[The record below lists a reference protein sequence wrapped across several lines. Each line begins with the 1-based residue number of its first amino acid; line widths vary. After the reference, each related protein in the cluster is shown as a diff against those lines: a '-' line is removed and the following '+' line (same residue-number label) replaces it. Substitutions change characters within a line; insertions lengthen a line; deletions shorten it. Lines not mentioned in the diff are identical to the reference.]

1 MPQIFPRSANSIA
14 RASIIGLLV
23 AIGGFL
29 LVLDVFNRSSW
40 QTNQEVVIQQ
50 PVQFSH
56 ARHVAGNGIDC
67 RYCHTSVEESHFAG
81 IPPVE
86 TCMSC
91 HSQVLADADILQPV
105 RTSYETGAPLE
116 WTRVHDLGD
125 FVYFDHSIHVNS
137 GVGCV
142 TCHGPVDEMALTWQH
157 STLQMQW
164 CLDCHRDP
172 GQYLRPQEHVFD
184 IDWTYD
190 GDQTTLGDSLVEAY
204 GIKVEQLTNC
214 SICHR

>member
-1 MPQIFPRSANSIA
+1 MPQIFPRSANAIA
-14 RASIIGLLV
+14 RASIFAAILL
-23 AIGGFL
+23 IGGFL
-29 LVLDVFNRSSW
+29 LFLDSFNRSNY
-40 QTNQEVVIQQ
+40 QTNQNIIREQ

-86 TCMSC
+86 TCMTC
-91 HSQVLADADILQPV
+91 HSQVLKDAPILEPV
-105 RTSYETGAPLE
+105 RASYNTGAPLE
-116 WTRVHDLGD
+116 WVRVHDLGD
-125 FVYFDHSIHVNS
+125 FVYFNHSIHVNK

-142 TCHGPVDEMALTWQH
+142 TCHGRVDEMALTFQEN
-157 STLQMQW
+157 TLQMQW

-172 GQYLRPQEHVFD
+172 GKNLRPKEHVFD
-184 IDWTYD
+184 LDWKPT
-190 GDQTTLGDSLVEAY
+190 GDQQALGDSLIEAY
-204 GIKVEQLTNC
+204 HINVGQLTNC